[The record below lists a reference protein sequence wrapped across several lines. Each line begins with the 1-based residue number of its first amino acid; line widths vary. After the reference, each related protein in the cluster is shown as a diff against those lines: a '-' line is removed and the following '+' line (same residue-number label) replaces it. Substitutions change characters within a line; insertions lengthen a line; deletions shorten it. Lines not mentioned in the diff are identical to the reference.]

1 MAYVEGQDRHQIMLL
16 PESIEDFVSEDNP
29 VRAIDAFVD
38 GLDLNKLGFTQAE
51 PSVMGRPAYNP
62 RDLLKLYIY
71 GYFNKIRSSRKLMK
85 ECQRNIEL
93 FYLLRRLTPDFR
105 TIADFR
111 KNNAKALKSVFREFV
126 GICLAMNLYQKELLA
141 IDGSKF
147 RAVNSKAN
155 SYNQD
160 TLIKKLLRIEEN
172 ITRYFEEMD
181 QLDHSE
187 PDEQKVSKSELQQR
201 IAELRERKGKYENF
215 LSQLEQTGETQ
226 ILTTDPQ
233 ARVMQSKDGFH
244 CYYNVQTAVDAGSHL
259 IAEYEVTNHC
269 NDQGL
274 LQQVADQTRG
284 NLALQTIAVVA
295 DKGYESRRDI
305 ENCVK
310 TGIIPHVIAKYD
322 QDERIHTLPY
332 EEADISEELR
342 QSTRSED
349 IQTCLK
355 AGVLP
360 ACYEGSGISVEIQG
374 QTVMSCFV
382 LNDDGTVTCPMG
394 QILRRTKNR
403 GEATIFGSREACREC
418 PNKCTPGTTFKT
430 VSFGPNTRV
439 VPVMMYGN
447 SQFPPRPIPPDLP
460 VSSFNHSLDRG
471 DLAKRK
477 VQLRIRSAETILKQ
491 RMCLAE
497 HPFGTVKWHHD
508 ARYLLCRGLEKT
520 TGELGLS
527 FLVYNLKRAI
537 NLVGVPALVSAMKS
551 C

>member
-1 MAYVEGQDRHQIMLL
+1 MLL
-16 PESIEDFVSEDNP
+16 PESIEDFITEDNP
-29 VRAIDAFVD
+29 VRAIDVFVD
-38 GLDLNKLGFTQAE
+38 GLDLNKLGFAQTE

-85 ECQRNIEL
+85 ESQRNLEL

-111 KNNAKALKSVFREFV
+111 KNNAKALKAVFREFV

-155 SYNQD
+155 SYNQE
-160 TLIKKLLRIEEN
+160 TLVKKLIRIEEN
-172 ITRYFEEMD
+172 IARYFEEMD
-181 QLDHSE
+181 QLDKRE

-201 IAELRERKGKYENF
+201 IAELRERKGRYEGY
-215 LSQLEQTGETQ
+215 LEQLEQTGEKQ
-226 ILTTDPQ
+226 ILTTDPE

-244 CYYNVQTAVDAGSHL
+244 CYYNVQTAVDEGSHL

-269 NDQGL
+269 TDQGL
-274 LQQVADQTRG
+274 LQQIAEQTRG
-284 NLALQTIAVVA
+284 NLALDTIAVVA

-310 TGIIPHVIAKYD
+310 NGIVPHVITKYD
-322 QDERIHTLPY
+322 RDDRIHTLPY
-332 EEADISEELR
+332 EEAEISEEQR
-342 QSTRSED
+342 QSTKPED

-360 ACYEGSGISVEIQG
+360 ACYEGSGIAVEVQR
-374 QTVMSCFV
+374 QTALSCFI

-394 QILRRTKNR
+394 QILHRTRKR
-403 GEATIFGSREACREC
+403 GDAQIFGNKEACRQC
-418 PNKCTPGTTFKT
+418 PNKCTFGKNLKK
-430 VSFGPNTRV
+430 VSIGPNTRV

-447 SQFPPRPIPPDLP
+447 SKYPPQPIPHNLP
-460 VSSFNHSLDRG
+460 VSSFNHSLDRP
-471 DLAKRK
+471 DMVKNK
-477 VQLRIRSAETILKQ
+477 VQLRICSDEAILKK

-508 ARYLLCRGLEKT
+508 ARYLLCREMEKA

-537 NLVGVPALVSAMKS
+537 NLVGVPALVKAMR

>member
-1 MAYVEGQDRHQIMLL
+1 MAYVEGQDRNQIMLL
-16 PESIEDFVSEDNP
+16 PESIEDFITEDNP

-38 GLDLNKLGFTQAE
+38 GLDLNKLGFAQAE

-111 KNNAKALKSVFREFV
+111 KHNAKALKGVFREFV

-141 IDGSKF
+141 IDGSKI

-155 SYNQD
+155 SYNQE
-160 TLIKKLLRIEEN
+160 TLIKKLIRIEEH
-172 ITRYFEEMD
+172 ITRYLEEMD
-181 QLDHSE
+181 QLDKTE
-187 PDEQKVSKSELQQR
+187 PDEQKVSKTELQQR
-201 IAELRERKGKYENF
+201 IAELRDRKGKYEGY
-215 LSQLEQTGETQ
+215 LDQLEKTGETQ
-226 ILTTDPQ
+226 ILTTDPE
-233 ARVMQSKDGFH
+233 ARVMQSKDGYH
-244 CYYNVQTAVDAGSHL
+244 CYYNVQTAVDDGSHL

-269 NDQGL
+269 TDQGL

-284 NLALQTIAVVA
+284 NLAIETITIVA
-295 DKGYESRRDI
+295 DKGYESRQDI
-305 ENCVK
+305 ENCVNN
-310 TGIIPHVIAKYD
+310 GIIPHVITKYD
-322 QDERIHTLPY
+322 KDQRVHTLTY
-332 EEADISEELR
+332 EEAEITEELH
-342 QSTRSED
+342 QSTKPED

-360 ACYEGSGISVEIQG
+360 ACYEGSGITVEVQE
-374 QTVMSCFV
+374 QNAMSCFI
-382 LNDDGTVTCPMG
+382 LNEDETVPCPMG
-394 QILRRTKNR
+394 KVLQKIKKR
-403 GEATIFGSREACREC
+403 GANTIYGSREACREC
-418 PNKCTPGTTFKT
+418 PNKCTPSKNFKT
-430 VSFGPNTRV
+430 VSFGPNTQV
-439 VPVMMYGN
+439 IPVRMYGN
-447 SQFPPRPIPPDLP
+447 SLFPPQSVPPDLT
-460 VSSFNHSLDRG
+460 VSPFNHTLDRN
-471 DLAKRK
+471 DLAKKK
-477 VQLRIRSAETILKQ
+477 VQLCICSDDAILKK

-508 ARYLLCRGLEKT
+508 ARYLLCRGMEKA

-537 NLVGVPALVSAMKS
+537 NLVGVPALVAGMMG
-551 C
+551 